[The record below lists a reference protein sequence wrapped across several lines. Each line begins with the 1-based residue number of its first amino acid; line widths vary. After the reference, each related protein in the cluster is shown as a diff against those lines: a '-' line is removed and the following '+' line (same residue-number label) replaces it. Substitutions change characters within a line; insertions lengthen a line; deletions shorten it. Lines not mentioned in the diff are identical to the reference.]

1 MGSAGNSDKWRLRT
15 MTAVG
20 GKLAAALCA
29 LALLSGLSGC
39 GLGSATPLPETGAIG
54 RPLLSPAEQKQAI
67 ADLEARKK
75 KLEQAA
81 AATPAVRR

>member
-1 MGSAGNSDKWRLRT
+1 
-15 MTAVG
+15 MTLVG
-20 GKLAAALCA
+20 GRFAAAFGG
-29 LALLSGLSGC
+29 LALVSGLAGC
-39 GLGSATPLPETGAIG
+39 GPGSATPLPETGAIG

-81 AATPAVRR
+81 AGAPPARR